1 MLSIVIP
8 TLQKNK
14 EILYNLIDSLDTDK
28 SVGEILIIDNSLKGI
43 DYISQ
48 KVRVITPSENLY
60 VNPSW
65 NLGVKEAKY
74 DIVAL
79 FNDDISVSEDFC
91 TNVISKMIPN
101 MGIVGFN
108 SGDYMEVC
116 DKFSEQPQ
124 KSIIELEPIKYMDK
138 YFGVAMFFFKSAY
151 APIPNDMKIVY
162 GDNWLIYN
170 CQNNKRICYR
180 INGQKILHIG
190 SLSSS
195 NPKLK
200 PICKNDSKIY
210 KKLTMTFK
218 KRMMSFENCWDCY
231 KLRLFGLTFKI
242 RKHKE
247 KGVNHDKTG
256 NFCTL

>member
-1 MLSIVIP
+1 MLSIIIP

-14 EILYNLIDSLDTDK
+14 EVLYNLIDTLDLDN
-28 SVGEILIIDNSLKGI
+28 SVGEIIVIDNSLKGI
-43 DYISQ
+43 EYISE
-48 KVRVITPSENLY
+48 KVRVITPKENLF

-79 FNDDISVSEDFC
+79 FNDDISISDDFC
-91 TNVISKMIPN
+91 TNVVSKMTPD

-108 SGDYMEVC
+108 SGDFMTVC
-116 DKFSEQPQ
+116 DKFSQ
-124 KSIIELEPIKYMDK
+124 KPIKSDIALEPIKYMDK

-151 APIPNDMKIVY
+151 TTIPNDIKIVY

-170 CQNNKRICYR
+170 CKKKNKICYR
-180 INGQKILHIG
+180 INNQQILHIG

-210 KKLTMTFK
+210 KKLTTNLK
-218 KRMMSFENCWDCY
+218 ERLYSFEEHWDCY
-231 KLRLFGLTFKI
+231 KLRIFGITFKV
-242 RKHKE
+242 K
-247 KGVNHDKTG
+247 KGGQNE
-256 NFCTL
+256 

>member
-28 SVGEILIIDNSLKGI
+28 SVGEIIIIDNSLKGI
-43 DYISQ
+43 EYISQ
-48 KVRVITPSENLY
+48 KVRVITPEENLF

-79 FNDDISVSEDFC
+79 FNDDISVSENFC
-91 TNVISKMIPN
+91 SNVISKMTPQ

-108 SGDYMEVC
+108 SGEYMEVC
-116 DKFSEQPQ
+116 ESFKEQPQ
-124 KSIIELEPIKYMDK
+124 PAEISLEPIKYMDK

-151 APIPNDMKIVY
+151 TTIPNNMKIVY
-162 GDNWLIYN
+162 GDNWLIHN
-170 CQNNKRICYR
+170 CKKNKKICYR

-200 PICKNDSKIY
+200 PICKIDSMIY
-210 KKLTMTFK
+210 KKHTMNWKKRMLSHEEYWDCHKYRIFGMTFK
-218 KRMMSFENCWDCY
+218 IK
-231 KLRLFGLTFKI
+231 K
-242 RKHKE
+242 
-247 KGVNHDKTG
+247 
-256 NFCTL
+256 

>member
-1 MLSIVIP
+1 MISIVIP

-14 EILYNLIDSLDTDK
+14 EVLYNLIDSLDTDN
-28 SVGEILIIDNSLKGI
+28 SVGEIIIIDNSLKGI
-43 DYISQ
+43 EYISQ
-48 KVRVITPSENLY
+48 KVRVITPKENLF

-65 NLGVKEAKY
+65 NLGVREAKY

-79 FNDDISVSEDFC
+79 LNDDICVCEDFC
-91 TNVISKMIPN
+91 SSVISKMTPD

-108 SGDYMEVC
+108 SGDFMEVTEKF
-116 DKFSEQPQ
+116 DKQPIKSE
-124 KSIIELEPIKYMDK
+124 ITLEPIKYMDK
-138 YFGVAMFFFKSAY
+138 YFGVAMFFFKNAY
-151 APIPNDMKIVY
+151 TQIPNDMKIVY
-162 GDNWLIYN
+162 GDNLLIYN
-170 CQNNKRICYR
+170 CQKNKKICYR

-200 PICKNDSKIY
+200 PICKIDSKIY
-210 KKLTMTFK
+210 KKLTMTLK

-242 RKHKE
+242 KKQV
-247 KGVNHDKTG
+247 K
-256 NFCTL
+256 

>member
-1 MLSIVIP
+1 MISIVIP

-14 EILYNLIDSLDTDK
+14 EVLYNLIDSLDTDK

-43 DYISQ
+43 EYLSQ
-48 KVRVITPSENLY
+48 KVRVITPKENLF

-79 FNDDISVSEDFC
+79 FNDDISVCENFC
-91 TNVISKMIPN
+91 SSVISKMTPE

-108 SGDYMEVC
+108 STDFMTVC
-116 DKFSEQPQ
+116 SDFKEQPT
-124 KSIIELEPIKYMDK
+124 KNEISLEEIKYMDK

-151 APIPNDMKIVY
+151 TPIPNEIKIVY
-162 GDNWLIYN
+162 GDAWLIN
-170 CQNNKRICYR
+170 QCWRKKKKNYR
-180 INGQKILHIG
+180 INGQQIFHIG

-200 PICKNDSKIY
+200 PICNSDAKIY
-210 KKLTMTFK
+210 RKAITTIKDRLF
-218 KRMMSFENCWDCY
+218 SFEEHWDCF
-231 KLRLFGLTFKI
+231 KLRLLGLTFKI
-242 RKHKE
+242 KKRVK
-247 KGVNHDKTG
+247 
-256 NFCTL
+256 

>member
-14 EILYNLIDSLDTDK
+14 EILYNLIDSLDTDN
-28 SVGEILIIDNSLKGI
+28 SVGEIIIIDNSLKGI
-43 DYISQ
+43 EYISQ
-48 KVRVITPSENLY
+48 KVRVITPKENLF

-79 FNDDISVSEDFC
+79 FNDDISVSENFC
-91 TNVISKMIPN
+91 SSVISKMTPD

-108 SGDYMEVC
+108 SGEYMEVC
-116 DKFSEQPQ
+116 DKFSEQPI
-124 KSIIELEPIKYMDK
+124 KTEITLEPIKYMDK
-138 YFGVAMFFFKSAY
+138 YFGVAMFFFKNAY
-151 APIPNDMKIVY
+151 TQIPNEMKIVY
-162 GDNWLIYN
+162 GDNFLIYN
-170 CQNNKRICYR
+170 CQKNKKMCYR

-210 KKLTMTFK
+210 KKLTMTFSR
-218 KRMMSFENCWDCY
+218 RMFSYENCWDCY
-231 KLRLFGLTFKI
+231 KIRLSGLTFKI
-242 RKHKE
+242 KKQGKR
-247 KGVNHDKTG
+247 G
-256 NFCTL
+256 